1 MGKASSS
8 KKVARAAVTGGG
20 RTRQGAR
27 PWGWYTAIALVA
39 ALGVVTIVYSRI
51 DRQAALNPLKS
62 EKPRP
67 PEASRKFPGDH
78 WHAAY
83 GIYVCN
89 KWLPSIQSDR
99 DPLGIH
105 THNDGVIHIHPF
117 TRAASGRR
125 ATLGVFAD
133 AVGMSLNEDRFKV
146 PGAGTFIEGEKCGDK
161 RATVQ
166 IFLNGDERF
175 GDPKDIRLRDR
186 DAIIIAFAPEGTEIP
201 PPPSLR
207 QLDNLTDVPGSPTA
221 TSSTTQAPSQE
232 NTTPPTTAPAGPESQ
247 GAPAP
252 GPSDTAP
259 PVPTAPGA
267 PPPSAP

>member
-20 RTRQGAR
+20 RARQGSR
-27 PWGWYTAIALVA
+27 PWGWYTAVSVMAI
-39 ALGVVTIVYSRI
+39 LGVVTIVFSRNE
-51 DRQAALNPLKS
+51 RQAALNPLKS

-67 PEASRKFPGDH
+67 PAASEKFAGDH

-83 GIYVCN
+83 GIYICDR
-89 KWLPSIQSDR
+89 WLPSIQSER

-125 ATLGVFAD
+125 ATLGRFAD
-133 AVGMSLNEDRFKV
+133 AVGLRISKDRLTV
-146 PGAGTFIEGEKCGDK
+146 PGDRTYIEGERCGNK

-166 IFLNGDERF
+166 IFLNGDEWL

-186 DAIIIAFAPEGTEIP
+186 DAIILAFAPEGTEIT
-201 PPPSLR
+201 PPPSLSE
-207 QLDNLTDVPGSPTA
+207 LDNLSDMPGSPGA
-221 TSSTTQAPSQE
+221 TTSTTQAPQPE
-232 NTTPPTTAPAGPESQ
+232 ATPPSVPPDAPATTAPGVTAPAG
-247 GAPAP
+247 APP
-252 GPSDTAP
+252 PTAP
-259 PVPTAPGA
+259 PPGS
-267 PPPSAP
+267 P

>member
-39 ALGVVTIVYSRI
+39 VLGVVAIVSSRS

-83 GIYVCN
+83 GVYACDR
-89 KWLPSIQSDR
+89 WLPQITSER
-99 DPLGIH
+99 DPQGIH
-105 THNDGVIHIHPF
+105 THDDGVIHIHPF

-125 ATLGVFAD
+125 ATLGVFTRT
-133 AVGMSLNEDRFKV
+133 VGMTLTEDRVKMPDGESF
-146 PGAGTFIEGEKCGDK
+146 TEGERCGGK
-161 RATVQ
+161 RAELKVL
-166 IFLNGDERF
+166 LNGEERL
-175 GDPKDIRLRDR
+175 GDPKQIRLRDR
-186 DAIIIAFAPEGTEIP
+186 DAIVIAFVPEGTEVP
-201 PPPSLR
+201 PLPTVA
-207 QLDNLTDVPGSPTA
+207 QLDNLSDVPGGGA
-221 TSSTTQAPSQE
+221 STPRSTE
-232 NTTPPTTAPAGPESQ
+232 VTTPPGVPAPYGVSPPDGTETTPPPATGTDTPAG
-247 GAPAP
+247 AP
-252 GPSDTAP
+252 
-259 PVPTAPGA
+259 
-267 PPPSAP
+267 